1 MQMRA
6 LTLAIALVLVIAAH
20 ARHAAAEA
28 VDLELMLAVD
38 ISGSIDRTEAR
49 LQREGYL
56 KALAHPS
63 VIAAITSGKHRR
75 VAIAYMEWG
84 GPLWQ
89 YTLVDWTVV
98 RDAASAR
105 AFAGNIATFPI
116 HTVAW
121 TSISNAIDHA
131 VEAFAKNPHKGARR
145 VLDISG
151 DGRHNKGGALM
162 PARARAL
169 ALGITIN
176 GLPIMNNR
184 PNAYGQPIDKNLDEY
199 YRTRVIG
206 GRGAF
211 IIVAKGFN
219 AFAEAVR
226 AKLVR
231 EIAGRGG
238 PAAQRAAHR

>member
-1 MQMRA
+1 MRA
-6 LTLAIALVLVIAAH
+6 LVLAIAASLAIGIH
-20 ARHAAAEA
+20 ARPAATET

-38 ISGSIDRTEAR
+38 ISGSIDTVEAT

-56 KALAHPS
+56 KALTHPS
-63 VIAAITSGKHRR
+63 VIAAITSGRHRR

-105 AFAGNIATFPI
+105 AFAGKIAKKPV

-131 VEAFAKNPHKGARR
+131 VEAFAKNPHNGARR

-151 DGRHNKGGALM
+151 DGRNNKGGPLA

-169 ALGITIN
+169 AQGITIN
-176 GLPIMNNR
+176 GLPILNDR
-184 PNAYGQPIDKNLDEY
+184 PNAYGQPIDKHLDEY
-199 YRTRVIG
+199 YRTEVIG
-206 GRGAF
+206 GAGAF
-211 IIVAKGFN
+211 IVVAKGFK
-219 AFAEAVR
+219 AFAAAIR

-231 EIAGRGG
+231 EIAGLGA
-238 PAAQRAAHR
+238 PATLRTAGR